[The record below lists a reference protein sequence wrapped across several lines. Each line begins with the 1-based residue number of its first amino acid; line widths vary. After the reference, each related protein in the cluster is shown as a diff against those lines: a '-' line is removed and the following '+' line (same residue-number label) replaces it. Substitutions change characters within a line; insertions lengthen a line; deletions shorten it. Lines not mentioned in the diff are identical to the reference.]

1 MGVRCP
7 VYIYRHRFLQ
17 DTTGHLNFSMV
28 HMQSFCRTPP
38 DTKKRVFPIS
48 LVRGCPVMSGKYKF
62 FGGPGCGKTSIIKD
76 FYQKYLIEGY
86 RANEITV
93 LTFRKNAANDLI
105 KATIPYSNMD
115 EKELRQHVGTI
126 HSICY
131 RLIGHPDIIEQGDC
145 RAFVELNNYGK
156 YFKNPGVSKTDVEES
171 VYSGDL
177 FDLYSWLRNTC
188 TPFDQWKKYP
198 GVNNIK
204 LPSSKVPEFFQKY
217 EEYKKQVEKIDFSD
231 MLQKVLD
238 QQITIDTQILMVDEF
253 QDFTAQMYK
262 IFGMW
267 VPHCEIILIACDPNQ
282 SIYEFWGGCSD
293 YYYSFD
299 ATEIVK
305 HETYRLTEQIKNFS
319 HKILKYAGMAAPE
332 TKARKVDYNSIHT
345 IRYDARL
352 PVYEDEFH
360 LIRCNYQAHAI
371 ALSLAQDGK
380 VFSGLCGWTEDEL
393 NAANAIILI
402 RQGKAV
408 SFDQMKTI
416 INLFP
421 LKMLDIKDSKTD
433 FINKLENNYT
443 PQLQTGTGI
452 LNVNILDTL
461 NSTDPTKG
469 MLRDSVLF
477 KAKINGI
484 KKRTELIISTEA
496 KSRSVLTI
504 HGSKGLEATA
514 VFLHT
519 EITPRIKKALL
530 IPGKES
536 QAEARVWYVGAT
548 RAKQVLY
555 LVTDAG
561 KNYTLPG
568 VTSC

>member
-1 MGVRCP
+1 MP
-7 VYIYRHRFLQ
+7 LIDAYLI
-17 DTTGHLNFSMV
+17 DTTRQQKRSFSQYFKLEV
-28 HMQSFCRTPP
+28 SKLTE
-38 DTKKRVFPIS
+38 KI
-48 LVRGCPVMSGKYKF
+48 KF

-76 FYQKYLIEGY
+76 FYQKYLLEGY

-105 KATIPYSNMD
+105 DATISYAKVE
-115 EKELRQHVGTI
+115 EKELKQHVGTI

-131 RLIGHPDIIEQGDC
+131 RLINYPELIKLEDY
-145 RAFVELNNYGK
+145 RVFVELNNYGK
-156 YFKNPGVSKTDVEES
+156 YLKKPGTSKTDVEES

-198 GVNNIK
+198 GIKNIK
-204 LPSSKVPEFFQKY
+204 LPSSKVPEFLRKY
-217 EEYKKQVEKIDFSD
+217 EEYKKQVGKIDFSD
-231 MLQKVLD
+231 MLQNVID
-238 QQITIDTQILMVDEF
+238 EQIPFDTPILMVDEF

-262 IFGMW
+262 VFEMW
-267 VPHCEIILIACDPNQ
+267 VPSCDIVLIAGDSNQ
-282 SIYEFWGGCSD
+282 SIYEFWGGCTD

-299 ATEIVK
+299 ATEIIR
-305 HETYRLTEQIKNFS
+305 HETFRLTEQIKNFS
-319 HKILKYAGMAAPE
+319 HKILKYAGINAPD
-332 TKARKVDYNSIHT
+332 TKARKADYNSIHKV
-345 IRYDARL
+345 RYDYQL
-352 PVYEDEFH
+352 PAYDEEFH
-360 LIRCNYQAHAI
+360 LIRCNYQAQAI
-371 ALSLAQDGK
+371 ALSLARDGK
-380 VFSGLCGWTEDEL
+380 VFSGLCGWKEEEID
-393 NAANAIILI
+393 AANAMILI

-408 SFDQMKTI
+408 SFDQIKAI

-421 LKMLDIKDSKTD
+421 LKMLDIKGSKTD
-433 FINKLENNYT
+433 FINSLGKSYT

-452 LNVNILDTL
+452 LNAKILDIL
-461 NSTDPTKG
+461 NSGDPTKG

-477 KAKINGI
+477 KAKINGV
-484 KKRTELIISTEA
+484 KKRTELITSKEVKTRA
-496 KSRSVLTI
+496 VLTI
-504 HGSKGLEATA
+504 HGAKGLEATA

-519 EITPRIKKALL
+519 AITPRIQKALL

-536 QAEARVWYVGAT
+536 QAEARVWYVGVT
-548 RAKQVLY
+548 RPKKVLY